1 MFLCWTNQCKN
12 QMWHI
17 LKCVCNRQMEY
28 KELHG
33 WDVTTDEARQIQI
46 ELRHQIV
53 QINRFD
59 KIKTVAGV
67 DIGIRNNVA
76 TASVVVLN
84 FPTLQVVDGIVVESH
99 INFPY
104 IPGYLSFREIPPLL
118 VAFARLQTEPDL
130 IIVDGQGIAHP
141 RGFGLASHLGLIL
154 DKPTIGCAKSRLC
167 GQYTEPDL
175 EKGAWS
181 NLIYNHDIIGIALRT
196 RTNVSVVY
204 VSVGHLISL
213 ETAREVTL
221 ACCPKYRLP
230 ETTRLAHQAAT
241 GKIPEGVKSEFIIRH
256 NTHSNK

>member
-1 MFLCWTNQCKN
+1 MD
-12 QMWHI
+12 
-17 LKCVCNRQMEY
+17 Y
-28 KELHG
+28 KELHT
-33 WDVTTDEARQIQI
+33 WNVTTDEARQIQN

-59 KIKTVAGV
+59 EIRTVAGV
-67 DIGIRNNVA
+67 DIGIRNEIA

-84 FPTLQVVDGIVVESH
+84 LPDLQVVDGVVAQRP
-99 INFPY
+99 IDFPY

-118 VAFARLQTEPDL
+118 VAFARLQTKPDL
-130 IIVDGQGIAHP
+130 VIVDGQGIAHP

-154 DKPTIGCAKSRLC
+154 DRPTIGCAKSRLC
-167 GQYTEPDL
+167 GQYTEPDP

-181 NLIYNHDIIGIALRT
+181 DLIYNHDVIGIALRT

-213 ETAREVTL
+213 QTAREITL
-221 ACCPKYRLP
+221 KCCPKYRLP

-241 GKIPEGVKSEFIIRH
+241 GKIPEGVTFVELDSKSIIKH
-256 NTHSNK
+256 